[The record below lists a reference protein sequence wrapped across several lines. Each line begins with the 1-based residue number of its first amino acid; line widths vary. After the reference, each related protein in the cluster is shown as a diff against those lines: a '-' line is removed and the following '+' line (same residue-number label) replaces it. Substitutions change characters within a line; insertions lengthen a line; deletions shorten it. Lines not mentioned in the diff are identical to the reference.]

1 MTILVTGATGNVGA
15 NVVRVLVARGV
26 PVRAFVRDR
35 DKALPML
42 GDRTDLLVGDLADTD
57 AIHRAVQGVDRVF
70 LACGNVPGQ
79 VQYECAVI
87 DAAKDAGVTRVV
99 KLSSPRP
106 ALDSPLVFDRWHAE
120 IERHLVRSGLRSV
133 MLRPRTYM
141 TNVLGYAEGIAQT
154 GRIFAP
160 AGAARI
166 SFIDPRDVAAA
177 AAAALTADEPLS
189 EIYTLTGPESIGFDR
204 VAAEL
209 STATGRTI
217 EYVDVPDEA
226 AHQAMLDAGL
236 PAMAADFIVGLFQ
249 SQRAGSM
256 TSTTDDVRELI
267 DREPRT
273 FRQFAQDNASA
284 FGVKESV
291 GTGAVGQ

>member
-15 NVVRVLVARGV
+15 NVVRDLVAHGV

-79 VQYECAVI
+79 VQYERAVI

-189 EIYTLTGPESIGFDR
+189 EIYTLTGRRRS
-204 VAAEL
+204 A
-209 STATGRTI
+209 STGSR
-217 EYVDVPDEA
+217 P
-226 AHQAMLDAGL
+226 
-236 PAMAADFIVGLFQ
+236 
-249 SQRAGSM
+249 SCRRRRAGPLNTSM
-256 TSTTDDVRELI
+256 F
-267 DREPRT
+267 RT
-273 FRQFAQDNASA
+273 RPPTRRCSMPGCRPWLPISSSGSSSRSEQ
-284 FGVKESV
+284 VP
-291 GTGAVGQ
+291 